1 MLLWKYKH
9 TNSVEESY
17 FAFFYTQ
24 YDAPM
29 EHSIRCSLG
38 IYDYTYS
45 IVEFCFVLFYT
56 QYDAPM
62 EHSIRCSLGTHDYT
76 YSIVEFYFVLF
87 YTQYDAP
94 MEHIKSGPEQ
104 DLSFFFFEDEIG
116 RISVKKE
123 GKAMIRNRYNYPTSS
138 IRDIKGKETQ
148 TRNRTRP

>member
-1 MLLWKYKH
+1 
-9 TNSVEESY
+9 
-17 FAFFYTQ
+17 
-24 YDAPM
+24 
-29 EHSIRCSLG
+29 
-38 IYDYTYS
+38 
-45 IVEFCFVLFYT
+45 
-56 QYDAPM
+56 M

-123 GKAMIRNRYNYPTSS
+123 GKAMIRNRYNYPTPS

-148 TRNRTRP
+148 TRNITRP